1 MLISDLISGV
11 VISVLYIGI
20 GMRKLTLFAVLAI
33 FFMSCSETKRVTYLQ
48 EVESLPVEVLPQKSL
63 LADPRIVPGDLL
75 SISVGSDSPESVSI
89 FNKLSSSS
97 GTTENAMTSSSVSN
111 NSTYLV
117 DNKGI
122 IDFPIIGKLNVGGM
136 TRTEAEEFIK
146 SKIYPQ
152 YVKKDPTVTIRV
164 ENFKIAV
171 LGEVKT
177 PSIYNVPNE
186 RVSVLEA
193 VAMAGDLQLTGRRD
207 NVLLIRFKGDGSK
220 EVARINLNDPNL
232 LFSPYFY
239 LQQNDILYVEP
250 NKSKARTAYTVP
262 PMLTLSLSILST
274 LLGIANII
282 VTLTR

>member
-1 MLISDLISGV
+1 
-11 VISVLYIGI
+11 
-20 GMRKLTLFAVLAI
+20 
-33 FFMSCSETKRVTYLQ
+33 MSCSETKRVTYLQ
-48 EVESLPVEVLPQKSL
+48 EVESLPVEVLKQKSL

-89 FNKLSSSS
+89 FNKISSSTS
-97 GTTENAMTSSSVSN
+97 GITENTTTSSVSNN

-122 IDFPIIGKLNVGGM
+122 IDFPIIGKLNIGGM

-152 YVKKDPTVTIRV
+152 YVKKEPTVTIRV

-193 VAMAGDLQLTGRRD
+193 DR
-207 NVLLIRFKGDGSK
+207 
-220 EVARINLNDPNL
+220 
-232 LFSPYFY
+232 
-239 LQQNDILYVEP
+239 
-250 NKSKARTAYTVP
+250 KSV
-262 PMLTLSLSILST
+262 
-274 LLGIANII
+274 
-282 VTLTR
+282 V

>member
-1 MLISDLISGV
+1 
-11 VISVLYIGI
+11 
-20 GMRKLTLFAVLAI
+20 MRKVALFAVLAI
-33 FFMSCSETKRVTYLQ
+33 FLMSCSETKRVTYLQ
-48 EVESLPVEVLPQKSL
+48 KVESLPVEVLQQKSL

-97 GTTENAMTSSSVSN
+97 GTTENAMTFSSVSD

-122 IDFPIIGKLNVGGM
+122 IDFPIIGELNVGGM

-146 SKIYPQ
+146 FKIYPQ
-152 YVKKDPTVTIRV
+152 YVKKEPTVTIRV

-171 LGEVKT
+171 LGEVKA

-274 LLGIANII
+274 LLGITNII

>member
-1 MLISDLISGV
+1 
-11 VISVLYIGI
+11 
-20 GMRKLTLFAVLAI
+20 MRNLTLVAILAI
-33 FFMSCSETKRVTYLQ
+33 FLMSCGETKRVTYLQ
-48 EVESLPVEVLPQKSL
+48 EVESLPVEVLQQKSL

-75 SISVGSDSPESVSI
+75 SITVGSDNPESVSI
-89 FNKLSSSS
+89 FNKISTGVTG
-97 GTTENAMTSSSVSN
+97 GTDNSASSVTTSGS
-111 NSTYLV
+111 STYLV

-122 IDFPIIGKLNVGGM
+122 IDFPIIGKLNIGGM

-152 YVKKDPTVTIRV
+152 YVKKEPTVTIRV

-171 LGEVKT
+171 LGEVKS
-177 PSIYNVPNE
+177 PSIYSVPNE

-262 PMLTLSLSILST
+262 PMLTLGLSILST
-274 LLGIANII
+274 LLGIVNII
-282 VTLTR
+282 VSLTR

>member
-1 MLISDLISGV
+1 
-11 VISVLYIGI
+11 
-20 GMRKLTLFAVLAI
+20 
-33 FFMSCSETKRVTYLQ
+33 
-48 EVESLPVEVLPQKSL
+48 
-63 LADPRIVPGDLL
+63 
-75 SISVGSDSPESVSI
+75 
-89 FNKLSSSS
+89 
-97 GTTENAMTSSSVSN
+97 
-111 NSTYLV
+111 
-117 DNKGI
+117 
-122 IDFPIIGKLNVGGM
+122 M

-152 YVKKDPTVTIRV
+152 YVKKEPTVTIRV

-171 LGEVKT
+171 LGEVKA

-274 LLGIANII
+274 LLGITNII

>member
-1 MLISDLISGV
+1 MKSLI
-11 VISVLYIGI
+11 
-20 GMRKLTLFAVLAI
+20 LFAIGAMFL
-33 FFMSCSETKRVTYLQ
+33 MSCSESKRVTYLQ
-48 EVESLPVEVLPQKSL
+48 EVESIPAEVLQQKSL

-75 SISVGSDSPESVSI
+75 SIIVGSDNPESVAI
-89 FNKLSSSS
+89 FNKTSS
-97 GTTENAMTSSSVSN
+97 GISGSSENTVAAVPSSN
-111 NSTYLV
+111 TNYLV
-117 DNKGI
+117 DNKGS
-122 IDFPIIGKLNVGGM
+122 IDFPIIGKLNIGGM
-136 TRTEAEEFIK
+136 TRTEAEEYIK

-152 YVKKDPTVTIRV
+152 YVKKEPTVTIRV
-164 ENFKIAV
+164 ENFRIAV
-171 LGEVKT
+171 LGEVKA
-177 PSIYNVPNE
+177 PNIYTVPNE

-220 EVARINLNDPNL
+220 EIARINLNDPNL

-262 PMLTLSLSILST
+262 PMLTLSLSVLST

-282 VTLTR
+282 ATLTR

>member
-1 MLISDLISGV
+1 
-11 VISVLYIGI
+11 
-20 GMRKLTLFAVLAI
+20 MRKVALFAVLAI
-33 FFMSCSETKRVTYLQ
+33 FLMSCSETKRVTYLQ
-48 EVESLPVEVLPQKSL
+48 KVESLPVEVLQQKSL

-97 GTTENAMTSSSVSN
+97 GTTENAMTFSSVSD
-111 NSTYLV
+111 NSIYLV

-146 SKIYPQ
+146 FKIYPQ
-152 YVKKDPTVTIRV
+152 YVKKEPTVTIRV

-171 LGEVKT
+171 LGEVKA

-274 LLGIANII
+274 LLGITNII

>member
-1 MLISDLISGV
+1 
-11 VISVLYIGI
+11 
-20 GMRKLTLFAVLAI
+20 MRKLTLFAVLAI

-48 EVESLPVEVLPQKSL
+48 EVESLPVEVLQQKSL
-63 LADPRIVPGDLL
+63 LADPRIVPVDLL

-152 YVKKDPTVTIRV
+152 YVKKEPTVTIRV

>member
-1 MLISDLISGV
+1 MFLIS
-11 VISVLYIGI
+11 
-20 GMRKLTLFAVLAI
+20 
-33 FFMSCSETKRVTYLQ
+33 CNETKQVAYLQ
-48 EVESLPVEVLPQKSL
+48 EVESLPVEVLQQKTL

-75 SISVGSDSPESVSI
+75 SITVGSDNPESVSI
-89 FNKLSSSS
+89 FNKTFS
-97 GTTENAMTSSSVSN
+97 GSTSSVENSTPTSSN
-111 NSTYLV
+111 ATYLV

-136 TRTEAEEFIK
+136 TRNEAEEFIK

-152 YVKKDPTVTIRV
+152 YVKKEPTVTIRV

-171 LGEVKT
+171 LGEVKV
-177 PSIYNVPNE
+177 PNIYNVPNE
-186 RVSVLEA
+186 RISVLEA

-207 NVLLIRFKGDGSK
+207 NILLIRFKGDGSK

-250 NKSKARTAYTVP
+250 NKSKARAAYTVP
-262 PMLTLSLSILST
+262 PLLTLSLSVLST
-274 LLGIANII
+274 LLSIANIM